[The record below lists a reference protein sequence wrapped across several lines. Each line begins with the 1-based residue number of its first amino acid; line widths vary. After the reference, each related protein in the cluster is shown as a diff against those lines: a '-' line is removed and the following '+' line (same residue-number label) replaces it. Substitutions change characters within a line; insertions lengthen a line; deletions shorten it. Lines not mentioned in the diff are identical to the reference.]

1 MLNWLIKRGIQKH
14 SSEFNNSV
22 KSSFQNIR
30 NDMDHI
36 SKWINHFKNK
46 DEFHHGNFHSIIKK
60 LENIDERLINLEQN
74 NISESSIE
82 PIYEST
88 FESSEDDEKK
98 WNSLTD
104 AQRDLVRVISSICRE
119 RPNKWFSFR
128 EVAEENYPK
137 KSYEQ
142 VKSTLVKYINLLEKI
157 GYIKRKRSGN
167 QVLVRVDEDIILP
180 SENSKDIIFDMK
192 SSNKT
197 KKKKKNAKD

>member
-1 MLNWLIKRGIQKH
+1 
-14 SSEFNNSV
+14 
-22 KSSFQNIR
+22 
-30 NDMDHI
+30 
-36 SKWINHFKNK
+36 KNK